1 MFAKFLFR
9 TLYTEGFN
17 RFVTSTIAPIATGW
31 SDLGRAGFAPAG
43 KQRLVTA
50 HDKDGLVHRA
60 VLAIP
65 DIWVVY
71 LIETAMMVS
80 IGLTLV
86 LLFAGSTG

>member
-50 HDKDGLVHRA
+50 HDKDGLA
-60 VLAIP
+60 
-65 DIWVVY
+65 
-71 LIETAMMVS
+71 TC
-80 IGLTLV
+80 
-86 LLFAGSTG
+86 